1 MENPKD
7 NLRYLNIK
15 EASNF
20 LRVKVGTLYQWVSRS
35 PYESDSIPF
44 VKFSARC
51 LRFPSE
57 DLAAW
62 ADRRRGDHSQK
73 KR

>member
-1 MENPKD
+1 MENSKS

-20 LRVKVGTLYQWVSRS
+20 LGVKVGTLYQWVSRS
-35 PYESDSIPF
+35 PWEADPIPF
-44 VKFSARC
+44 VKFTARC

-62 ADRRRGDHSQK
+62 ADRLRGDRPLK